1 MPPGCVAV
9 GELVLADDGFAALAV
24 DALVDAL
31 GDAHPPW
38 CGRRRPGA
46 ASRSWENGSFMEL
59 IPPMPAPGRFGA
71 AGASLF
77 KSRIGW

>member
-38 CGRRRPGA
+38 VWSPPPRRRVAVLGE
-46 ASRSWENGSFMEL
+46 WVVHGS
-59 IPPMPAPGRFGA
+59 
-71 AGASLF
+71 
-77 KSRIGW
+77 